1 MSEGRPTGIKLQDVE
16 TLAVVLF
23 EGRHIQLRRK
33 REDERGRII
42 LELDDAEGALVA
54 LYGYFRGD
62 EFMELDREPL
72 Y

>member
-1 MSEGRPTGIKLQDVE
+1 M
-16 TLAVVLF
+16 
-23 EGRHIQLRRK
+23 QLRRK